1 MFKTFFIYLFIY
13 FFFFLKHLVLR
24 LIFGVYSAGGGWC
37 SWVFAG
43 VMLHSARVSG
53 GLLLRFAFCVCVC
66 VCAGG
71 GYSLVGG
78 LSLFQTVMEL
88 LGCV

>member
-1 MFKTFFIYLFIY
+1 MNFDCSLDVCLRLFLFIYL

-71 GYSLVGG
+71 VTAWSGVLAFSRL
-78 LSLFQTVMEL
+78 
-88 LGCV
+88 

>member
-1 MFKTFFIYLFIY
+1 MNFDCSLDVCLRLFLFIYL

-53 GLLLRFAFCVCVC
+53 GLLLRFAVCVCVC

-71 GYSLVGG
+71 VTAWSGVLAFSRL
-78 LSLFQTVMEL
+78 
-88 LGCV
+88 

>member
-13 FFFFLKHLVLR
+13 FFLKHLVLR

-66 VCAGG
+66 VCVCWG

-78 LSLFQTVMEL
+78 FSLFQTVMVL
-88 LGCV
+88 VGCV